1 MSTRNRVFLGIL
13 LIYIFSVGYLLYNII
28 EDLDPRYRESAEE
41 SQVETAYLLASV
53 IEQNLNAEGSELHFL
68 EGTFRTLY
76 AKRFNASIFSLT
88 KTRVEMRVYVTD
100 QNGRVIFDST
110 GQAQGQDYSHWRD
123 VHLALLGKY
132 GARTTPDVAED
143 PRTSVMYVSVPIR
156 RNDVIV
162 GVVSVGKPVISFGQ
176 FVTNARHKIIG
187 VGISAIV
194 AFVLLAILV
203 SVWLVRPFGF
213 VTDYLRFVRTQPHL
227 TLRQLIRHA
236 LVMIAS
242 AWNEM
247 RDALAGRQYV
257 SEYVQAL
264 THEIKSPLSAIRG
277 AAELLQEPMP
287 DGQRTR
293 FIANIDRESTRIQS
307 LVDRLLELASLEARR
322 ALDHSSNI
330 DLGSILE
337 ECIQS
342 VEPTA
347 RRREITLVATLP
359 DTARVEGD
367 AFLLQRA
374 ITNLLDNA
382 IDFSP
387 DAGKIEIGLTRMK
400 RRLRLVIRDHGSG
413 IPDYAEDHVFEK
425 FYSLARPHSGR
436 KSSGLGLAFVREIA
450 ELHHGHITLAN
461 ADGGGAEAV
470 LTLPCEAR

>member
-13 LIYIFSVGYLLYNII
+13 LIYIFSVGYLVYNII

-53 IEQNLNAEGSELHFL
+53 IEQNLNEEGSELHFL

-76 AKRFNASIFSLT
+76 AKRFSARIFSLT

-100 QNGRVIFDST
+100 QHGRLIFDST
-110 GQAQGQDYSHWRD
+110 GQARGQDYSHWRD

-132 GARTTPDVAED
+132 GARTTPDVSDD
-143 PRTSVMYVSVPIR
+143 PLTSVMYVSVPIR
-156 RNDVIV
+156 RNDHIV

-176 FVTNARHKIIG
+176 FVANARHKIIG

-213 VTDYLRFVRTQPHL
+213 ITDYLRFVRTQPHL
-227 TLRQLIRHA
+227 SLRSLVRHA

-287 DGQRTR
+287 EAQRAR
-293 FIANIDRESTRIQS
+293 FIGNIDRESMRIQS

-322 ALDHSSNI
+322 TLDTSSSV
-330 DLGSILE
+330 DLVRMLK

-342 VEPTA
+342 VESTA
-347 RRREITLVATLP
+347 GRRQIKLVATLP
-359 DTARVEGD
+359 ATAQVEGD

-374 ITNLLDNA
+374 IINLLDNS

-387 DAGKIEIGLTRMK
+387 DGERIEISLTRMK
-400 RRLRLVIRDHGSG
+400 RRLQLVIRDHGTG
-413 IPDYAEDHVFEK
+413 IPDYAENHVFEK

-450 ELHHGHITLAN
+450 ELHHGHITLTN
-461 ADGGGAEAV
+461 AGGGGAEAILV
-470 LTLPCEAR
+470 LPCATS